1 MDAKDFVLQAERDA
15 ILIAAMRHALSAM
28 EVTNGCM
35 VRMEGVRGVL
45 HFEPQMEK
53 LKMALHLLGMNATD
67 YSKSVIRGWAPT
79 P

>member
-15 ILIAAMRHALSAM
+15 ILIAAMRHALCAM
-28 EVTNGCM
+28 ELTNGSI

-45 HFEPQMEK
+45 HYEPQMEK

-67 YSKSVIRGWAPT
+67 YSRSLIRG
-79 P
+79 

>member
-35 VRMEGVRGVL
+35 VRMDGVRGVL

>member
-28 EVTNGCM
+28 EVTNGSL

-45 HFEPQMEK
+45 HFEPQIEK

-67 YSKSVIRGWAPT
+67 YSKSVIRGWAPI

>member
-15 ILIAAMRHALSAM
+15 ILIAAMRHALCAM
-28 EVTNGCM
+28 ELTNGSI

-45 HFEPQMEK
+45 HYEPQMEK

-67 YSKSVIRGWAPT
+67 YSQSLIRV
-79 P
+79 

>member
-15 ILIAAMRHALSAM
+15 ILIAAMRHALAAM

-35 VRMEGVRGVL
+35 VRMDGVRGVL